1 MMDNH
6 IYIQGCH
13 DWLIVSPTPI
23 AEGVSEGL
31 QESYKMLLFQVLS
44 SKPIVCVCVS
54 DKSRPGNEPTY
65 PVAYPGTTIVP
76 VSEWSDV
83 SIEGETI
90 LINDVFVS
98 MLLGKSAYETSMT
111 DLLDLFEVLTDTE
124 KLVNFEDIHGL
135 IIGGVRCGM

>member
-1 MMDNH
+1 MDSQIH
-6 IYIQGCH
+6 IQVCH

-54 DKSRPGNEPTY
+54 NPTY

-83 SIEGETI
+83 SIASETI
-90 LINDVFVS
+90 LMNSVFVS
-98 MLLGKSAYETSMT
+98 TLLGKSAYETSMT
-111 DLLDLFEVLTDTE
+111 DLLSVFAVLADTE
-124 KLVNFEDIHGL
+124 KLVNFEDRHGL
-135 IIGGVRCGM
+135 IVGGVRCGI